1 MSDRQLAFFEC
12 QPQDV
17 KDSTLVMRETEE
29 RAAFAVLTPGV
40 PDYIVLPKELGG
52 SQVKVIAKQR
62 GTCVCKRHSTVW
74 FELEHT
80 CDVCVCVT
88 NDQFY
93 WVGKRP
99 ATP

>member
-1 MSDRQLAFFEC
+1 MSDLHLALFEC
-12 QPQDV
+12 EPKDV
-17 KDSTLVMRETEE
+17 KDQALVMRDAEE
-29 RAAFAVLTPGV
+29 SALYAVLTPGV

-52 SQVKVIAKQR
+52 SQVKVIARQR
-62 GTCVCKRHSTVW
+62 GTCVCKRHTTVW

-80 CDVCVCVT
+80 CDVCVCAS